1 MSFNP
6 FSLEGK
12 NVLVTGASSGI
23 GRQTAI
29 SCANMGARVVI
40 TGRDAARLEKTLGTL
55 AGDGHVAVAADLTDA
70 EAIARLV
77 SQCGVLEGV
86 AHCAGISMIAP
97 FRMVSEKSI
106 DTVFKTNFHAP
117 VLLTQ
122 RLLAKR
128 QIANGGSI
136 VFISSTTAHI
146 GTIATSMYA
155 ASKGALFPAARAL
168 GLELAGKQK
177 IRVNCIS
184 PGYVNTPLLDGI
196 NNGAASI
203 EQNYDLAPLGLGE
216 PEDVANAV
224 VFLLAGASKWI
235 TRSTLIL
242 DGGLTVPVSIY

>member
-6 FSLEGK
+6 FSLAGMS
-12 NVLVTGASSGI
+12 VLVTGASSGI

-29 SCANMGARVVI
+29 SCADMGARVII
-40 TGRDAARLEKTLGTL
+40 TGRDAVRLEETRGRLE
-55 AGDGHVAVAADLTDA
+55 GDGHVAVAADLTDA
-70 EAIARLV
+70 EGLARV
-77 SQCGVLEGV
+77 VDVAGVVDGV

-97 FRMVSEKSI
+97 FRMVSEKAI
-106 DTVFKTNFHAP
+106 DAVFKTNFHAP

-168 GLELAGKQK
+168 GLELATKQK

-224 VFLLAGASKWI
+224 VFLMAGASKWI
-235 TRSTLIL
+235 TRSTLII
-242 DGGLTVPVSIY
+242 DGGLTVPISIS

>member
-12 NVLVTGASSGI
+12 TILVTGASSGI
-23 GRQTAI
+23 GKQTAI
-29 SCANMGARVVI
+29 ACAGMGARVVI
-40 TGRDAARLEKTLGTL
+40 TGRNAERLEATRCSL
-55 AGDGHVAVAADLTDA
+55 AEGRHVAVTADLNDA
-70 EAIARLV
+70 DAIV
-77 SQCGVLEGV
+77 SVTNAAGVVDGV
-86 AHCAGISMIAP
+86 AHCAGISTVSP
-97 FRMVSEKSI
+97 FRMVSEKAI
-106 DTVFKTNFHAP
+106 DAVFKTNFYAP

-168 GLELAGKQK
+168 GLELATKQK

-196 NNGAASI
+196 NNGAASV
-203 EQNYDLAPLGLGE
+203 EKNYDLAPLGLGE
-216 PEDVANAV
+216 PADIANAV
-224 VFLLAGASKWI
+224 VFLMSDASKWI
-235 TRSTLIL
+235 TRSTLIV
-242 DGGLTVPVSIY
+242 DGGLTISISIN

>member
-12 NVLVTGASSGI
+12 SILVTGASSGI

-29 SCANMGARVVI
+29 SCSNMGARVVI
-40 TGRDAARLEKTLGTL
+40 TGRDAGRLEETYAKLR
-55 AGDGHVAVAADLTDA
+55 GDRHAAVAADLTDA
-70 EAIARLV
+70 ESMGRLV
-77 SQCGVLEGV
+77 DLAGVVEGV

-106 DTVFKTNFHAP
+106 DAIFKTNFHAP

-136 VFISSTTAHI
+136 VFISSFTAHV

-155 ASKGALFPAARAL
+155 ASKGALLPAARAL
-168 GLELAGKQK
+168 GLELATKQK

-196 NNGAASI
+196 NGGAASI

-216 PEDVANAV
+216 PEDVANAI
-224 VFLLAGASKWI
+224 VFLMADASKWI
-235 TRSTLIL
+235 TRSTLIV
-242 DGGLTVPVSIY
+242 DGGLTISVSIS